1 MHCSRTIPARCLLNG
16 AILLL
21 AFVTGPALAQSAA
34 AELLREQLEYG
45 SLGGE
50 LIVSGEQLH
59 ATPAMLELYAGNDFE
74 LLWMRPQQMTALE
87 MIAERIA
94 QEGLYKEDLPLSLL
108 RQADTE
114 AQRTAAAT
122 DLVKR
127 DLLATETFMRA
138 AYLLYFGKVNPQKLD
153 NDWNFNRAFDPGANP
168 IKFLRSVIDDDRPDQ
183 RLIEA
188 LPREPIYFAT
198 MGTLKQFRQIE
209 EAGGWQSIGDG
220 PTLREN
226 DRDARVA
233 ALRERLRIT
242 GQLSA
247 AADDNS
253 DLFDATLVA
262 AVQLFQEQH
271 GLDADG
277 LVGGGTLRAL
287 NVPVEERIDQLRMAL
302 ERMRWVL
309 DELSDNMLIVNI
321 AGFRATLIQ
330 EGAQTWDGRVMVG
343 KPYRKTPIFRGDME
357 YLVFNP
363 TWTVPPGILAKDTLP
378 AIQRDSN
385 YLERT
390 NMAVLTRDGTTVN
403 PGTVDWQSL
412 TARGFPY
419 ILRQQPGP
427 KNAMGQVKFIF
438 PNEHFVF
445 LHDTPSKSLFNKP
458 ERAFSSGCIR
468 VENPLELAELL
479 LDDKNKWDRTDID
492 GLLAQGE
499 TRTVHLREAF
509 PVLLM
514 YLTAISEP
522 DGTTYFYRDIY
533 ERDASLLNKL
543 KADIVMDL
551 PD

>member
-1 MHCSRTIPARCLLNG
+1 
-16 AILLL
+16 
-21 AFVTGPALAQSAA
+21 
-34 AELLREQLEYG
+34 
-45 SLGGE
+45 
-50 LIVSGEQLH
+50 
-59 ATPAMLELYAGNDFE
+59 
-74 LLWMRPQQMTALE
+74 

-127 DLLATETFMRA
+127 DLLATETFLRA

-153 NDWNFNRAFDPGANP
+153 NDWNFDRAFDPGANP

-209 EAGGWQSIGDG
+209 EASGWQSIGNG

-390 NMAVLTRDGTTVN
+390 NMAVLTRDGKTVD

-479 LDDKNKWDRTDID
+479 LDDKNKWDRTDINE
-492 GLLAQGE
+492 LLAQGE

-533 ERDASLLNKL
+533 ERDASLLKEL

-551 PD
+551 QD

>member
-1 MHCSRTIPARCLLNG
+1 MHCSRTISARFLLKG

-21 AFVTGPALAQSAA
+21 AFATSPVLAQSAA

-50 LIVSGEQLH
+50 LIVSGERLH
-59 ATPAMLELYAGNDFE
+59 AAPAMLELYAGNNFE

-87 MIAERIA
+87 MIAERIT

-114 AQRTAAAT
+114 AQRTAAVT
-122 DLVKR
+122 DLVHR
-127 DLLATETFMRA
+127 DLLASETFIRA

-168 IKFLRSVIDDDRPDQ
+168 IEFLRSIIDDDRPDQ

-188 LPREPIYFAT
+188 MPRGPLYFAT
-198 MGTLKQFRQIE
+198 MEALKQFRQIE
-209 EAGGWQSIGDG
+209 QAGGWQAISTG

-226 DRDARVA
+226 DRDGRVA

-247 AADDNS
+247 AADNNS
-253 DLFDATLVA
+253 DLFDAPLVA
-262 AVQLFQEQH
+262 AVQLFQDQH
-271 GLDADG
+271 GLGTDG

-287 NVPVEERIDQLRMAL
+287 NVPVEQRVDELRMAL

-309 DELSDNMLIVNI
+309 DDLSDNMLMVNI
-321 AGFRATLIQ
+321 AGFRAALIQ
-330 EGAQTWDGRVMVG
+330 KGLQTWDGRVMVG

-378 AIQRDSN
+378 AIQRDAN

-403 PGTVDWQSL
+403 PDTVDWQSL

-419 ILRQQPGP
+419 ILRQKPGP

-438 PNEHFVF
+438 PMSTLCF
-445 LHDTPSKSLFNKP
+445 
-458 ERAFSSGCIR
+458 CMIR
-468 VENPLELAELL
+468 LA
-479 LDDKNKWDRTDID
+479 
-492 GLLAQGE
+492 G
-499 TRTVHLREAF
+499 VC
-509 PVLLM
+509 
-514 YLTAISEP
+514 LTNRNGHSAP
-522 DGTTYFYRDIY
+522 
-533 ERDASLLNKL
+533 DAS
-543 KADIVMDL
+543 A
-551 PD
+551 